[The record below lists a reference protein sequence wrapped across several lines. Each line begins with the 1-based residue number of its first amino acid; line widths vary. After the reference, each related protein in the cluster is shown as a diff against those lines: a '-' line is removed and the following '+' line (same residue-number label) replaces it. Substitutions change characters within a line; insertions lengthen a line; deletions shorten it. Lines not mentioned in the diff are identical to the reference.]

1 VEWVVVRS
9 FGSVAAVAAA
19 ALALMIGFLAFSAH
33 SKHDADRPPA
43 GSQAA
48 GPTGGRL
55 VNQQAPAG
63 PAELAASQARA
74 NEFPQSAPAPAPQSS
89 ANFVTFGGSSG
100 GQAAAS
106 SSAASCSPGLIASVV
121 GLVGA
126 LLGGGGASC

>member
-33 SKHDADRPPA
+33 SKHDDDRPPA

-74 NEFPQSAPAPAPQSS
+74 NEFPESGAPAPQSS

>member
-1 VEWVVVRS
+1 
-9 FGSVAAVAAA
+9 
-19 ALALMIGFLAFSAH
+19 M
-33 SKHDADRPPA
+33 
-43 GSQAA
+43 
-48 GPTGGRL
+48 
-55 VNQQAPAG
+55 NQQAPAG

>member
-74 NEFPQSAPAPAPQSS
+74 NEFPESAPAPQSS